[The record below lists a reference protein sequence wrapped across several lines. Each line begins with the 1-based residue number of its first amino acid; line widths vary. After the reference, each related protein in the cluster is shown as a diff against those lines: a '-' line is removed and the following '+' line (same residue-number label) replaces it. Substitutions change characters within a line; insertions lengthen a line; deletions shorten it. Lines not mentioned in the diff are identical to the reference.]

1 MPFLGRDA
9 TKREGEGG
17 WRKESGRREEAAAR
31 STSNFALAEDKQ
43 QTRVNTY
50 FQIQLTDFKY
60 PCSSFQLMKVSFS
73 LNKTKATTAAPSAS
87 LKPTAAFASF
97 DDDEPLDAAPTA
109 SGSGTGAL
117 RTDVNKK
124 LAAQSSGHLSKTL
137 RKRLEEE
144 LKVDQ
149 TVFEYDEVYDKIQ
162 EAKQRQKE
170 KKEVDSQQKKVKTLR
185 ILSTACGS

>member
-1 MPFLGRDA
+1 
-9 TKREGEGG
+9 
-17 WRKESGRREEAAAR
+17 
-31 STSNFALAEDKQ
+31 
-43 QTRVNTY
+43 
-50 FQIQLTDFKY
+50 
-60 PCSSFQLMKVSFS
+60 MKVSFS

-109 SGSGTGAL
+109 SSSGAGAL

-124 LAAQSSGHLSKTL
+124 LAAQSSGHPSKTL

-170 KKEVDSQQKKVKTLR
+170 KKEVDSQQKKVRTLR